1 MKKLYEL
8 PLCTLVGLTPIDIL
22 ATSTPPG
29 GGGGGEGP
37 GITPPVGGG
46 GGGEGP
52 GITPG
57 TGSAPMPNPGGD
69 PYEDDSFDDP
79 F

>member
-46 GGGEGP
+46 GEG
-52 GITPG
+52 
-57 TGSAPMPNPGGD
+57 SGGD
-69 PYEDDSFDDP
+69 PYEDDPFDDP